1 MRTVVLLL
9 LLANLSFFA
18 FRLLDN
24 ASGGEAIRLEQQ
36 IQPDKIK
43 LLTPQQVAALGPAK
57 TATLADVCLEWGP
70 FTDSE
75 RSGALAEL
83 EPLALGRLLTQRR
96 VEMNHAYWVFLP
108 PQANR
113 AEADRRASE
122 LRNGG
127 VKDAFVVDSGPQ
139 RFAVSLGVFLT
150 EDAASAHLAEL
161 AKLGIS
167 GARTGPRNQP
177 VTLTAFVI
185 RDPPASVVAK
195 LRDLAGA
202 YPNVALKIGACE
214 KT

>member
-1 MRTVVLLL
+1 MRTIVLLL

-24 ASGGEAIRLEQQ
+24 ASGGEAIRLQEQV
-36 IQPDKIK
+36 QPEKIK

-57 TATLADVCLEWGP
+57 TATLPDVCLEWGP
-70 FTDSE
+70 FTDGE

-83 EPLALGRLLTQRR
+83 ESLALGRLLTQRR
-96 VEMNHAYWVFLP
+96 VESSQAYWVFVP
-108 PQANR
+108 PVATR
-113 AEADRRASE
+113 PEADRRANE
-122 LRNGG
+122 IRTRG
-127 VKDAFVVDSGPQ
+127 VKDAVVVENGPQ
-139 RFAVSLGVFLT
+139 RFAVSLGVFAT
-150 EDAASAHLAEL
+150 EDAASAHLAEM

-167 GARTGPRNQP
+167 GARAGPRNQP

-202 YPNVALKIGACE
+202 YPNVALKTGACE
-214 KT
+214 KP

>member
-1 MRTVVLLL
+1 MRTVIVLL
-9 LLANLSFFA
+9 LLANLTFFA
-18 FRLLDN
+18 FRQLDQ

-36 IQPDKIK
+36 VQPDRIK

-57 TATLADVCLEWGP
+57 TAALADVCAEWGP
-70 FTDSE
+70 FAEAE
-75 RSGALAEL
+75 RNRALADL
-83 EPLALGRLLTQRR
+83 EPLALGRLLTQKR
-96 VEMNHAYWVFLP
+96 VEASGAYWVYIPPLP
-108 PQANR
+108 SK
-113 AEADRRASE
+113 AEADRRAAE
-122 LRNGG
+122 LKNRG
-127 VKDAFVVDSGPQ
+127 VDDAFVVDNGAQ

-150 EDAASAHLAEL
+150 EEAASAHLAEL

-167 GARTGPRNQP
+167 GARAGPRNQA

-202 YPNVALKIGACE
+202 YPNVALKTGVCE